1 MDYKLIIVKEAGDLS
16 AELQTADQ
24 GHRQAFNIDDV
35 ISDYKKI
42 KRVEHGKRG
51 RPKTYFDLQNHV
63 FGCMFSH
70 TAILYDPSWM
80 ELRYENVR
88 KSFQFL
94 SEAEPILKES
104 RRQPHKRAEEI
115 WRLARK
121 YEANLDVK
129 FYRSEQT
136 GNDDGTISY
145 DFPIT
150 KYSEV
155 AQSDHWVEYACQT
168 ALDMVV
174 AIMHYYALNGFKMA
188 ICRHCG
194 NSFVTTNF
202 KQLYCGRIS
211 LYQNRFSQKRSTPKT
226 CEETV
231 RQTIQ
236 FFRNEKNALIRRAAR
251 NPDVELWSGA
261 GYEFYNQVICECNTY
276 MDKIKREPTPEN
288 FDEFGQYLLETNK
301 KKGWKK

>member
-1 MDYKLIIVKEAGDLS
+1 MDYKLIIVKEKGQLS

-24 GHRQAFNIDDV
+24 GRRQAFNIYDV

-42 KRVEHGKRG
+42 RRTGQGKRG

-63 FGCMFSH
+63 FGCLFGC
-70 TAILYDPSWM
+70 ADFLYDATWM
-80 ELRYENVR
+80 ELRYDNVR
-88 KSFQFL
+88 KSFLFL
-94 SEAEPILKES
+94 NEAEPILKES
-104 RRQPHKRAEEI
+104 RRQPYKTAEEI

-121 YEANLDVK
+121 YEAKLDVNM
-129 FYRSEQT
+129 YRSEE
-136 GNDDGTISY
+136 NDNSGAISY
-145 DFPIT
+145 NIPIT

-155 AQSDHWVEYACQT
+155 AQSDHWIEYACQT

-188 ICRHCG
+188 VCRHCG
-194 NSFVTTNF
+194 NNFVTTNY

-251 NPDVELWSGA
+251 NPDVELWCGA
-261 GYEFYNQVICECNTY
+261 GYEFYNQVISECNTY
-276 MDKIKREPTPEN
+276 MDKIKKEPTPEN
-288 FDEFGQYLLETNK
+288 FDKFGQYLLEVNK